1 VPAMEREQIKLA
13 AAHRRL
19 LATLDGLDDATA
31 RRPSRLPGWTV
42 GHLLT
47 HVARN
52 ADGFVRRFEGARR
65 GEVVDQYAGG
75 MAGRDSE
82 IEAGAARPAAELVA
96 DVRATAEAVER
107 AAVELPDDHWDR
119 EGRSATG
126 EAQTMRRILL
136 GRIREVELH
145 HVDLGLGYEPANW
158 PADFVSYEAQNA
170 VAHLAATIDPR
181 TLLAWLSGRGPAPE
195 LPPWP

>member
-1 VPAMEREQIKLA
+1 MAAEQADLA

-19 LATLDGLDDATA
+19 LATIDGLTDEAA
-31 RRPSRLPGWTV
+31 RGDSRLPGWTI

-52 ADGFVRRFEGARR
+52 ADGLIRRFEGAAR

-75 MAGRDSE
+75 EAGRAEE
-82 IEAGAARPAAELVA
+82 IEAGAGRPAAELVA
-96 DVRATAEAVER
+96 DVRDTAAAAER
-107 AAVELPDDHWDR
+107 ACAALPDDAWER
-119 EGRSATG
+119 EGRSAVG
-126 EAQTMRRILL
+126 KPQSMRRILV

-145 HVDLGLGYEPANW
+145 HVDLGLGYEPADW
-158 PADFVSYEAQNA
+158 PEEFAQA
-170 VAHLAATIDPR
+170 ERDRGLAHMTERVDPR
-181 TLLAWLSGRGPAPE
+181 AFLAWLSGRGPAPE

>member
-1 VPAMEREQIKLA
+1 MTEMEREQIKLSK
-13 AAHRRL
+13 AHRRL
-19 LATLDGLDDATA
+19 LATLEGLDDETA

-65 GEVVDQYAGG
+65 GEVVDQYEGG
-75 MAGRDSE
+75 EAGRAAE
-82 IEAGAARPAAELVA
+82 IEAGAGRPAAELVA
-96 DVRATAEAVER
+96 DVRDTAEAAER
-107 AAVELPDDHWDR
+107 AAVDLPDDCWDR
-119 EGRSATG
+119 EGRSAEG
-126 EAQTMRRILL
+126 EPQTMRRILV

-145 HVDLGLGYEPANW
+145 HVDLGLGYEPADW
-158 PADFVSYEAQNA
+158 PEDFARFHAERGLEELLPRLEPRA
-170 VAHLAATIDPR
+170 V
-181 TLLAWLSGRGPAPE
+181 LAWLSGRGPAPE

>member
-1 VPAMEREQIKLA
+1 MPAMEREQIKLA

-31 RRPSRLPGWTV
+31 RRPSRLPGWSV

-52 ADGFVRRFEGARR
+52 ADGLVRRFEGARR
-65 GEVVDQYAGG
+65 GEIVDQYEGG
-75 MAGRDSE
+75 LSGREAE
-82 IEAGAARPAAELVA
+82 IEAGAQRSAAELVA
-96 DVRATAEAVER
+96 DVRATAELAER
-107 AAVELPDDHWDR
+107 AAVELPDGFWDR
-119 EGRSATG
+119 EGRSVGG
-126 EAQTMRRILL
+126 EKQTMRRILV

-145 HVDLGLGYEPANW
+145 HVDLGLGYEPADW
-158 PADFVSYEAQNA
+158 PADFVSAEAANA
-170 VAHLAATIDPR
+170 VAHLTAKLDPR